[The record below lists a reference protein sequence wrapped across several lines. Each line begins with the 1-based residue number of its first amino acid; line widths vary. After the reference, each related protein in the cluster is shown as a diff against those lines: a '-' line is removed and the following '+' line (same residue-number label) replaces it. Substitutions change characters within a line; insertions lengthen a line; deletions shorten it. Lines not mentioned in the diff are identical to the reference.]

1 MIVLVIRSS
10 IIITCREG
18 CWHNRHSMFWT
29 SSSLLRQ
36 CQTLVGILIIFCHLS
51 VHLFRFF
58 WMIPPNLYDDIL
70 AMTMVTMT
78 KMTPLYPRWQRR
90 SYCESSFLTS
100 LSHSSLMQVIIIEE
114 INTPSGSMHETQY
127 LQNGGKSIWN
137 IKTCILTFLALPR
150 PAHRIAAQIWKN
162 SGLGWEIVNRL
173 LIISDC

>member
-10 IIITCREG
+10 IIIITCREG
-18 CWHNRHSMFWT
+18 CWHNWHSMFWT

-70 AMTMVTMT
+70 KMTMVTMT

-114 INTPSGSMHETQY
+114 INTIPTKWRQKYLKYKNLHSDLLGPPSSCP
-127 LQNGGKSIWN
+127 S
-137 IKTCILTFLALPR
+137 
-150 PAHRIAAQIWKN
+150 HRSSDLEE
-162 SGLGWEIVNRL
+162 SGLGREIVNRL

>member
-10 IIITCREG
+10 IIIITCREG
-18 CWHNRHSMFWT
+18 CWHNWHSMFWT

-36 CQTLVGILIIFCHLS
+36 CQTLVGILIVFCHLS

-70 AMTMVTMT
+70 KMTMVTMT

-114 INTPSGSMHETQY
+114 INTPTHARNTIPTKWRQKYLKYKNLHSDLLGPPSSCPSHRSSDLEESGS
-127 LQNGGKSIWN
+127 
-137 IKTCILTFLALPR
+137 
-150 PAHRIAAQIWKN
+150 
-162 SGLGWEIVNRL
+162 GWEIVNRL
-173 LIISDC
+173 LIVS